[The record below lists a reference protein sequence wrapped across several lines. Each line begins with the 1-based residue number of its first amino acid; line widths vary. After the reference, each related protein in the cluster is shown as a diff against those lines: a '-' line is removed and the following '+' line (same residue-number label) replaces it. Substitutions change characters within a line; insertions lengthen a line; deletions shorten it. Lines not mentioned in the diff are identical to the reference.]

1 MNSII
6 EVVEEL
12 KKEGCNIDVI
22 VGPRNKYE
30 KEKILE
36 SIKKIKDSGDE
47 VKLEYVNNLYRYY
60 SIFLNLNHL
69 VRSKPILVEKEFK
82 YHCETFLHFLED
94 KVIDTSK
101 RVITGI
107 ITAVAN
113 DEPLDSF
120 LKYLMFPNI
129 YEEEYRRDEENKY
142 QIKDDDT
149 SEEEN
154 DDTSEEENDDLFGN
168 GGCRKDF
175 YLLEDCKQDENR
187 KKIHCYLEKL
197 EKNGDDYKI
206 RNIKKLYR
214 IYNFFYEI
222 KSLIYDEDTF
232 VYTDKSYSVDEFYQ
246 FLTNVVDSTKSDIIK
261 FIDMIQDDN
270 FNNKKLLSR
279 RLNLY
284 KKKFNIYLKHI

>member
-1 MNSII
+1 MNLII
-6 EVVEEL
+6 DTVEKL
-12 KKEGCNIDVI
+12 KEEGSNIDVI

-94 KVIDTSK
+94 TVIDNSK
-101 RVITGI
+101 RIITGI

-120 LKYLMFPNI
+120 FKYLMRPDI

-142 QIKDDDT
+142 QVKDDDT

-154 DDTSEEENDDLFGN
+154 DDDTSEEENDDSFGN

-175 YLLEDCKQDENR
+175 YLLENHIQDENR
-187 KKIHCYLEKL
+187 KK
-197 EKNGDDYKI
+197 N
-206 RNIKKLYR
+206 
-214 IYNFFYEI
+214 
-222 KSLIYDEDTF
+222 T
-232 VYTDKSYSVDEFYQ
+232 
-246 FLTNVVDSTKSDIIK
+246 
-261 FIDMIQDDN
+261 
-270 FNNKKLLSR
+270 LLS
-279 RLNLY
+279 
-284 KKKFNIYLKHI
+284 